1 MDGCNHNQ
9 PSSSGA
15 LTLLAGG
22 GQGRRA
28 IMRPACPVMAKGG
41 RAFASPGQTARA
53 GASGRAQSCP
63 APAPAPAEDMIA
75 RTATCSDPFL
85 GRDGTPAA

>member
-41 RAFASPGQTARA
+41 RAFVSPGQTARA

-75 RTATCSDPFL
+75 RTATCSQQ
-85 GRDGTPAA
+85 